1 MRTSELSWEFFQTI
15 CIHVKPAGG
24 GGGEDMW
31 KSTELNYKVSID
43 QDPRGHMKKKRKK
56 RKRI

>member
-1 MRTSELSWEFFQTI
+1 
-15 CIHVKPAGG
+15 
-24 GGGEDMW
+24 MW

-56 RKRI
+56 GRGFDLILQIARGNSRV